1 MTTIDITP
9 KVKGQLDKLKE
20 ERGIKNYSDSIHFLL
35 FFYET
40 KKEKNIES

>member
-9 KVKGQLDKLKE
+9 KVKKQLDKLKE

-40 KKEKNIES
+40 KKEKGEK